1 MADEGRSCALQP
13 WEARTKDGTSSTT
26 PGASMPVVA
35 DESGL
40 SEKIEGK
47 TKSLQPQVADESGS
61 LSYRGADESG
71 RHRL

>member
-1 MADEGRSCALQP
+1 
-13 WEARTKDGTSSTT
+13 
-26 PGASMPVVA
+26 MPVVA

-71 RHRL
+71 IHRL

>member
-1 MADEGRSCALQP
+1 M
-13 WEARTKDGTSSTT
+13 KDGISSTT

-40 SEKIEGK
+40 SEKGK
-47 TKSLQPQVADESGS
+47 TLPGSPKEAQTKSLQPQVADESGS